1 MIRKKVLEDYKLL
14 LTLNL
19 LLTLT
24 FTKISFYWFLLK
36 DYAIKSYL
44 NLLKH
49 KYLFKKKRK

>member
-24 FTKISFYWFLLK
+24 FTKISFY
-36 DYAIKSYL
+36 
-44 NLLKH
+44 
-49 KYLFKKKRK
+49 